1 MRFASLGSYS
11 KLCTRPAITHFQ
23 VLIYYLF
30 LVFKVTQFYFQV
42 KDCFHSPLATIV
54 KSIVILSED
63 HVVDILPVAWELLLE
78 SNQEVVATAASLFIV
93 AAFKAAGKAVDVMQ
107 SGLQNNETAVRINA
121 ILR

>member
-1 MRFASLGSYS
+1 M
-11 KLCTRPAITHFQ
+11 
-23 VLIYYLF
+23 
-30 LVFKVTQFYFQV
+30 
-42 KDCFHSPLATIV
+42 KDSFHSPLATIV

-93 AAFKAAGKAVDVMQ
+93 AAFKASRKAVEVMQ

-121 ILR
+121 ILRYLLKKI